1 MANKKFK
8 NKSTIDR
15 NISRKDP
22 LADYKASERRKKKI
36 KDMGSFNKGGDS
48 FLKRRMKLGGA
59 DAIKKGLGM
68 TLGRT
73 AQGAGI
79 ALIGGSIASMIAK
92 KIKKMKKKKNAMKN
106 MKDVSKYNLPK
117 KKMGGGMM
125 QQPMGYDKGGMCR
138 GMGAAIRG
146 GKFEG
151 VK

>member
-36 KDMGSFNKGGDS
+36 KDMGSFNKGG
-48 FLKRRMKLGGA
+48 
-59 DAIKKGLGM
+59 
-68 TLGRT
+68 
-73 AQGAGI
+73 
-79 ALIGGSIASMIAK
+79 
-92 KIKKMKKKKNAMKN
+92 
-106 MKDVSKYNLPK
+106 
-117 KKMGGGMM
+117 
-125 QQPMGYDKGGMCR
+125 MCR